1 MDALIVMSDRDSDW
15 ELDLEE
21 FRNCLDPEA
30 EPPKKR
36 TIISKMKFIN
46 CQQIRTVFKI

>member
-21 FRNCLDPEA
+21 FRNCLDPGV

-36 TIISKMKFIN
+36 KMTSKLN
-46 CQQIRTVFKI
+46 